1 MTEGKTLETFD
12 FGEGQESL
20 VFQETMAVVPGV
32 ECDVY
37 SVKDDNSKDLGIIR
51 IDVDAKTPLQK
62 VLKGESTIEGYIGG
76 EGWLVLTRQDGS
88 EDIYP
93 VSPDVNQDFKINV
106 GIGEKM
112 QWIAS
117 EHSSLTAFEICY
129 PPYEDGR
136 YENL

>member
-32 ECDVY
+32 DCDVY

-51 IDVDAKTPLQK
+51 IDVGAKTPLQK

-106 GIGEKM
+106 GISEKM

-117 EHSSLTAFEICY
+117 ENSSLTAFEICY